1 MTDTPLP
8 SDSSTSP
15 NEGVVLPPV
24 AADVHHAV
32 APMVPTP
39 SDRGASH
46 WLIYVLLLAL
56 AALFTWQWWNT
67 RVQMHG
73 LRGEIAQRLRSGDST
88 NQEIK
93 VLVKT
98 IRDSEDELRGK
109 VSVLET
115 KQTEAQS
122 QQLALQQLYQDLSKN
137 RDDWALS
144 EVEQVLSTASQQLQ
158 LAGNV
163 SGALIALQNAD
174 KDLSSEEKPQFIS
187 IRRAIANDIE
197 TLKSVPTVDVTGIAL
212 RLDNAIAQVD
222 SMRLLADEKP
232 AAVIVAQPDRTKRV
246 TAPVIEQPAEPV
258 TVDEN
263 GKTDWL
269 AWAKSKWQ
277 IAFDGAW
284 NEIKQLVRIRDVT
297 DPEALLL
304 SPTQAYYVREN
315 LKIRL
320 LSARLALLSRNEAV
334 FRSDLIVAQ
343 DTITRY
349 FDVKARQTQ
358 AVQNLLKQVQKN
370 DLTINMPT
378 LAASIKAVRDYKAQ
392 P

>member
-1 MTDTPLP
+1 MTDTPIH

-15 NEGVVLPPV
+15 NEGVVLPSAV
-24 AADVHHAV
+24 AAIRPDANLEAPIV
-32 APMVPTP
+32 AR
-39 SDRGASH
+39 RGASQ
-46 WLIYVLLLAL
+46 WLIYILLLIL
-56 AALFTWQWWNT
+56 VGLFVWQWWNSRT
-67 RVQMHG
+67 QMHD

-88 NQEIK
+88 NQETK
-93 VLVKT
+93 VLLKA

-109 VSVLET
+109 VSVLES

-122 QQLALQQLYQDLSKN
+122 QQLALEQLYQDLSKN

-174 KDLSSEEKPQFIS
+174 KDLSREEKPQFIS

-197 TLKSVPTVDVTGIAL
+197 TLKSVPTVDITGIAL
-212 RLDNAIAQVD
+212 RLDNAIAQID
-222 SMRLLADEKP
+222 SMHLLADEKP
-232 AAVIVAQPDRTKRV
+232 AAPLGAKSTHAKQVVALPT
-246 TAPVIEQPAEPV
+246 EPAPV

-263 GKTDWL
+263 GKTDWWAL
-269 AWAKSKWQ
+269 AKWKWQ
-277 IAFDGAW
+277 IVSGDAW
-284 NEIKQLVRIRDVT
+284 NEIKQLVRIRDVA

-304 SPTQAYYVREN
+304 SPTQTYYVREN

-320 LSARLALLSRNEAV
+320 LSARLALLSRNQAV
-334 FRSDLIVAQ
+334 FRSDLAVAQ
-343 DTITRY
+343 DTIMRY
-349 FDVKARQTQ
+349 FDVQARQTQ
-358 AVQNLLKQVQKN
+358 AVQMLLKQAQKN

-378 LAASIKAVRDYKAQ
+378 LAGSIKAVRDYKAK

>member
-8 SDSSTSP
+8 SDSSANP
-15 NEGVVLPPV
+15 NEGVVLPPF
-24 AADVHHAV
+24 AADIHHE
-32 APMVPTP
+32 APMMPI
-39 SDRGASH
+39 SADRGARH
-46 WLIYVLLLAL
+46 WLIYILLLVL
-56 AALFTWQWWNT
+56 AALFAWQWWNT
-67 RVQMHG
+67 RIQMHD

-88 NQEIK
+88 NQETK
-93 VLVKT
+93 VLVKS

-109 VSVLET
+109 VSVLES

-122 QQLALQQLYQDLSKN
+122 QQLALEQLYQDLSKN

-174 KDLSSEEKPQFIS
+174 KDLSREEKPQFIS

-232 AAVIVAQPDRTKRV
+232 VAPTSAKLDGAKQTAVKAT
-246 TAPVIEQPAEPV
+246 EQTVEPV

-263 GKTDWL
+263 GNTDWFAL
-269 AWAKSKWQ
+269 AKSKWQ
-277 IAFDGAW
+277 VVSSGVW
-284 NEIKQLVRIRDVT
+284 NEIKQLVRIRDVA

-334 FRSDLIVAQ
+334 FRSDLLVAQ

-349 FDVKARQTQ
+349 FDVEAKQTQ
-358 AVQNLLKQVQKN
+358 AVQTLLKQVQKN